1 MRAIIQSGMGGYA
14 DVHEVRDVD
23 AVRCGDVRG
32 VCMVGT
38 VGTGGGEKGYSR

>member
-1 MRAIIQSGMGGYA
+1 MGGYA

-32 VCMVGT
+32 VGVGGHGMVGT
-38 VGTGGGEKGYSR
+38 VGTGDGEKGYSR